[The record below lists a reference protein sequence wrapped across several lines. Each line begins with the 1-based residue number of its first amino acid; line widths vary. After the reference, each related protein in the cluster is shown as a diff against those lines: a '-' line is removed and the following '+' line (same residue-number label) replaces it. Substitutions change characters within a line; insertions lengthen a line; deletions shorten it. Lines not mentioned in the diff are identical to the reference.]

1 MCVEVHEVL
10 EVADLTTLWRGEEGR
25 REVRGGRREE
35 REGVRKG
42 RGTEEE

>member
-25 REVRGGRREE
+25 KRGG
-35 REGVRKG
+35 GK
-42 RGTEEE
+42 